1 MNMQLLLGLWAAVLA
16 AYATVTIMRWNLGKR
31 EDDHLHVLDSEQ
43 QLISTQ
49 TSIAH
54 KLDVLDRWK
63 TALLVLVILLA
74 LLIGAFQIWRV
85 WSESST
91 QPIFS

>member
-16 AYATVTIMRWNLGKR
+16 AYATVALMRWNLGKR
-31 EDDHLHVLDSEQ
+31 EDDHLHVSDSDQ
-43 QLISTQ
+43 QLISAQ

-63 TALLVLVILLA
+63 TALLVLAILLA
-74 LLIGAFQIWRV
+74 LLIGGVQVWRV
-85 WSESST
+85 WNESAS
-91 QPIFS
+91 QPMFS